1 MLNNSLYQT
10 IMRDYNR
17 RQAEAKHAQDLRTR
31 EIFSKLPEYETLEQ
45 EIITLCAGEARS
57 RVLKPEGAGETS
69 RRELHD
75 RISRLK
81 SRQLKL
87 LLDAG
92 YPEDYLELH
101 YTCPRCKDT
110 GFYENDLCPCFRQA
124 AARRIYDQTKIA
136 PILEKENFGTFR
148 IDYYS
153 ETVDPR
159 FGISPAENMLSK
171 NTPLAIM
178 MTGKTAF
185 MKIRFLIRS

>member
-92 YPEDYLELH
+92 PYH
-101 YTCPRCKDT
+101 Q
-110 GFYENDLCPCFRQA
+110 G
-124 AARRIYDQTKIA
+124 RR
-136 PILEKENFGTFR
+136 
-148 IDYYS
+148 
-153 ETVDPR
+153 
-159 FGISPAENMLSK
+159 LS
-171 NTPLAIM
+171 
-178 MTGKTAF
+178 
-185 MKIRFLIRS
+185 

>member
-92 YPEDYLELH
+92 YPEDYLELLH
-101 YTCPRCKDT
+101 
-110 GFYENDLCPCFRQA
+110 L
-124 AARRIYDQTKIA
+124 
-136 PILEKENFGTFR
+136 
-148 IDYYS
+148 
-153 ETVDPR
+153 
-159 FGISPAENMLSK
+159 SPL
-171 NTPLAIM
+171 
-178 MTGKTAF
+178 
-185 MKIRFLIRS
+185 